1 MPTDHHDRTEV
12 ALSEPLGS
20 RLTVPRLRPDV
31 LPRPGLVRQLS
42 AIATPGR
49 LTAVVA
55 GTGWGKSTLLT
66 LWAGRQSEPRL
77 AWFSVEPTDND
88 PARFWASVVAGLSR
102 IAGNAGSA
110 DGALPR
116 LLATAGTRA
125 ADDVVPALVRELE
138 QETEPLSL
146 VMDDYHLI
154 TDPEVHRGMAVL
166 AAHLP
171 AALRLVVSSRSWVT
185 LPDGPHPSGGI
196 SGISPNISPDITAWH
211 LRFSAAESAEL
222 LRNADPAM
230 AADELAFLHEQT
242 DGWAAGLHL
251 AASSLAN
258 RPATTSIATALR
270 SANGHIEKYLLGQVL
285 AQVPEDMQAFL
296 LRTSILQRLTPELCA
311 AVTGR
316 PDAAD
321 LLDRIERDQ
330 LFLVPLDESGEW
342 FRYQHLFAAVLAQQ
356 LQHSEPHLVPELHRR
371 AARWYDDQRMPVEGV
386 QHALQAD
393 PALAAELVA
402 RHAVPVCFR
411 GDQDIVLSW
420 FAELGEELSRS
431 DPALCVARCTVAAAG
446 GDGAEMNRWA
456 GFAARA
462 IELPDTPPAVVRA
475 TRIGLATTKW
485 GWAYYSGDV
494 GSSLRDVQRARELAA
509 DDLTPW
515 RTGTALALSLFRS
528 RQRQEADAL
537 LTDVGATAE
546 KHNEFLITMISHGV
560 RAIIAADDL
569 RHEDAERLATAAE
582 EIALRYALREHYA
595 AYSYHM
601 ARGWNSLRRGDY
613 AQATQPLRRAR
624 QLIRRGPL
632 ALETIEVLTATAIV
646 EQRLGFFDPSARHLG
661 EARQLLMRC
670 LDPGYLVADPR
681 DLRLSRPPTR
691 PARPPADLSY
701 REAEVLGLV
710 GEGLTTDKVAERLGL
725 SPRTVHAH
733 LRSIYRKINV
743 KTRPA
748 AVRWAIAHGVTS
760 PPTVDPPAAGP
771 PEGDPPSGRG
781 SA

>member
-1 MPTDHHDRTEV
+1 M
-12 ALSEPLGS
+12 
-20 RLTVPRLRPDV
+20 LT
-31 LPRPGLVRQLS
+31 RPGLVRQLS
-42 AIATPGR
+42 SIATPGR

-55 GTGWGKSTLLT
+55 GAGWGKSTLLT
-66 LWAGRQSEPRL
+66 LWAGQQSESRL
-77 AWFSVEPTDND
+77 AWFSVESTDND
-88 PARFWASVVAGLSR
+88 PARFWASVVTGLSR
-102 IAGNAGSA
+102 MAGGGGA
-110 DGALPR
+110 DGALSQ
-116 LLATAGTRA
+116 LLAAAGTSA

-154 TDPEVHRGMAVL
+154 TDPEVHRGMAAL

-185 LPDGPHPSGGI
+185 LPDGPQPSSGI
-196 SGISPNISPDITAWH
+196 SGISPDIRPDITAWH

-230 AADELAFLHEQT
+230 ASDEVAHVHEQT
-242 DGWAAGLHL
+242 DGWATGLHL
-251 AASSLAN
+251 AASSLAD
-258 RPATTSIATALR
+258 RPAKTSIATALR

-285 AQVPEDMQAFL
+285 AQVPEDIQAFL
-296 LRTSILQRLTPELCA
+296 LRTSILQQLTPELCA

-321 LLDRIERDQ
+321 LLDRIERDE
-330 LFLVPLDESGEW
+330 LFLVPIDDDGEW

-356 LQHSEPHLVPELHRR
+356 LEHREPHLVPELHRR
-371 AARWYDDQRMPVEGV
+371 AARWYDDQAMPIEGV
-386 QHALQAD
+386 RHALEAD

-402 RHAVPVCFR
+402 RHAVQVSFR
-411 GDQDIVLSW
+411 GDQDIVSSW
-420 FAELGEELSRS
+420 FADLGEELSRS
-431 DPALCVARCTVAAAG
+431 DPALCIARCTVAAAG
-446 GDGAEMNRWA
+446 GDSAEMNRWA
-456 GFAARA
+456 GLADAA
-462 IELPDTPPAVVRA
+462 ILLPGTPPAVIRA
-475 TRIGLATTKW
+475 TRVGLATTKW
-485 GWAYYSGDV
+485 GRAYYSGDV
-494 GSSLRDVQRARELAA
+494 GSSLRAVQRARELAA

-515 RTGTALALSLFRS
+515 RTGTALALSMFRT

-537 LTDVGATAE
+537 LADHGATAE
-546 KHNEFLITMISHGV
+546 KHSEFLITMISHGV
-560 RAIIAADDL
+560 RAIIAADDR
-569 RHEDAERLATAAE
+569 RHEDAERLAAAAE
-582 EIALRYALREHYA
+582 EIAMRHALREHYA

-601 ARGWNSLRRGDY
+601 ARGWSWLRRGDY
-613 AQATQPLRRAR
+613 AQAAQPLRRAR

-632 ALETIEVLTATAIV
+632 ALENIEALTAAAVV
-646 EQRLGFFDPSARHLG
+646 EQRLGRVEVSARHLG
-661 EARQLLMRC
+661 DARQILMRC

-681 DLRLSRPPTR
+681 DLRPSRPSTR
-691 PARPPADLSY
+691 PARPPADLSW

-733 LRSIYRKINV
+733 LRAIYRKIHV
-743 KTRPA
+743 GSRGA
-748 AVRWAIAHGVTS
+748 AVRWAIAHGLTS